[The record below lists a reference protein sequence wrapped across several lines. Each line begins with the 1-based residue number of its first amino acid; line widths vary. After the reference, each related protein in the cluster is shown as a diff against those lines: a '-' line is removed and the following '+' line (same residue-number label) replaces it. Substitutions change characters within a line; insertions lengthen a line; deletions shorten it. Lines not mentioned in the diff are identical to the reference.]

1 MKIENIIRTID
12 KFNIL
17 YEDMAWKDERI
28 KLDIYYED
36 DKIIMK
42 LYNEKEILDILELSF
57 DSRER
62 KKYLYYVIRHF
73 ISVLGN
79 VRVYKRDNVFYNEM
93 HKSYLRV
100 IVNDLEIMRIINEY
114 MNRQEELQID
124 EIFDR
129 ELYSKIPLRERHE
142 DKRVDDVLKK
152 RYEITKKLLRS

>member
-1 MKIENIIRTID
+1 M
-12 KFNIL
+12 
-17 YEDMAWKDERI
+17 
-28 KLDIYYED
+28 
-36 DKIIMK
+36 
-42 LYNEKEILDILELSF
+42 
-57 DSRER
+57 
-62 KKYLYYVIRHF
+62 IRHF

-100 IVNDLEIMRIINEY
+100 IVNDLEIIGIINEY

-142 DKRVDDVLKK
+142 DKRVDNVLKK